1 LTKLKDARRIKKN
14 AFNSKQIIEEKQKR
28 AIEWENLNERNE
40 ALKIFSQIDINKNNK
55 YNL

>member
-1 LTKLKDARRIKKN
+1 MTKLKDARRIKKN